1 MIIRTQQPTSMGI
14 HTRSWIFIN
23 TKNSHQKC
31 KNPLC
36 YWFVQ
41 NLKNWS
47 RSQKVLTSLLVFIFG
62 YKSMWCKEDW
72 SVSGHLQHQNEFT
85 HIICL
90 CLLLL
95 SVSNPFFLRGK
106 IVIFSRKKKKKNF
119 FYHVP
124 SYSSPFWCTHSKR
137 IRENIRLKLCD
148 LQVIPVSFWM
158 ESKVLV
164 PAYKD
169 QNGLG
174 PAKCGRSL
182 VSLGCVIT
190 VEDVELHQN
199 K

>member
-106 IVIFSRKKKKKNF
+106 IVIFSRKKKKK
-119 FYHVP
+119 
-124 SYSSPFWCTHSKR
+124 
-137 IRENIRLKLCD
+137 KL
-148 LQVIPVSFWM
+148 LLS
-158 ESKVLV
+158 
-164 PAYKD
+164 
-169 QNGLG
+169 
-174 PAKCGRSL
+174 RSL
-182 VSLGCVIT
+182 IFISFLMYTLQKDTGEYQTKALRSASDSSQLLDGIQGISSSL
-190 VEDVELHQN
+190 
-199 K
+199 